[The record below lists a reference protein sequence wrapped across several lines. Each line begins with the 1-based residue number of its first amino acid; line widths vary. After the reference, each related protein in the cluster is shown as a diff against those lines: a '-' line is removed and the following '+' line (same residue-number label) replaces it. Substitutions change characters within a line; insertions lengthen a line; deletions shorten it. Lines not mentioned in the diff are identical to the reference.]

1 MKTSEAISTF
11 GHFIGWSE
19 VLKIIFLTSDIR
31 VMIMRHKFEVIQGGL
46 SVAELQPLGCQL
58 SYYLQL
64 QVSGSITAIGIRSR
78 AISKTF
84 STVCTGIISKPLCI
98 SSEISLKSFLF
109 L

>member
-1 MKTSEAISTF
+1 MKTSEAVSTLRN
-11 GHFIGWSE
+11 FIGWSE

-64 QVSGSITAIGIRSR
+64 QVWDQ
-78 AISKTF
+78 
-84 STVCTGIISKPLCI
+84 
-98 SSEISLKSFLF
+98 SLLLAYVQEQFLRLF
-109 L
+109 LRFAQE